1 MKKCLLLFF
10 LTILSTSIFAKVEIK
25 ILEPLR
31 YEYFN
36 TRMLQAEEIAGY
48 GILEITAKKEDFGK
62 KLVFSFPKS
71 GLMTNMKKWIKIQ
84 EYGMELPNKELII
97 TQETE
102 HVKFYA
108 LLNKRDID
116 NGEDAKIIEG
126 EYIGYVPII
135 VSQYSQLPGQVEQI
149 ETPQTGGEQK

>member
-48 GILEITAKKEDFGK
+48 GILEIIAKKEDFGK

>member
-48 GILEITAKKEDFGK
+48 GVLEITAKKEDYGK

-71 GLMTNMKKWIKIQ
+71 GLMTNMKKWIKVQ
-84 EYGMELPNKELII
+84 EYGMELPNKELVI

-116 NGEDAKIIEG
+116 KGEDAKIIEG

>member
-71 GLMTNMKKWIKIQ
+71 GLMTNMKKWIKVQ

-149 ETPQTGGEQK
+149 ETPQTGGEEK

>member
-48 GILEITAKKEDFGK
+48 GVLEITAKKEDYGK

-71 GLMTNMKKWIKIQ
+71 GLMTNMKKWIKVQ

>member
-71 GLMTNMKKWIKIQ
+71 GLMTNMKKWIKVQ

>member
-48 GILEITAKKEDFGK
+48 GVLEITAKKED
-62 KLVFSFPKS
+62 
-71 GLMTNMKKWIKIQ
+71 
-84 EYGMELPNKELII
+84 YG
-97 TQETE
+97 
-102 HVKFYA
+102 
-108 LLNKRDID
+108 
-116 NGEDAKIIEG
+116 NGTTK
-126 EYIGYVPII
+126 
-135 VSQYSQLPGQVEQI
+135 
-149 ETPQTGGEQK
+149 

>member
-1 MKKCLLLFF
+1 MKKYLLLF
-10 LTILSTSIFAKVEIK
+10 LTLFSTSLFAKVEIK

-31 YEYFN
+31 FEYFN

-62 KLVFSFPKS
+62 KLVFNFPKS
-71 GLMTNMKKWIKIQ
+71 GLMTNRKKWIKV
-84 EYGMELPNKELII
+84 EKYGMELPDKELII
-97 TQETE
+97 DQETE
-102 HVKFYA
+102 HIKFYA

-126 EYIGYVPII
+126 EYTGYVPII
-135 VSQYSQLPGQVEQI
+135 VSQYSQLPGQAEQI
-149 ETPQTGGEQK
+149 ELPQTGGEQK

>member
-71 GLMTNMKKWIKIQ
+71 GLMTNMKKWIKVQ

-135 VSQYSQLPGQVEQI
+135 VSQYSQLLGQVEQI

>member
-36 TRMLQAEEIAGY
+36 TKMLQAEEIAGY
-48 GILEITAKKEDFGK
+48 GVLEITAKKEDFGK

-71 GLMTNMKKWIKIQ
+71 GLMTNMKKWIKVQ

-135 VSQYSQLPGQVEQI
+135 VSQYSQLPGQNEQI
-149 ETPQTGGEQK
+149 AFPQTGGEQK

>member
-48 GILEITAKKEDFGK
+48 GVLEITAKKEDFGK

-71 GLMTNMKKWIKIQ
+71 GLMTNMKKWIKVQ